1 MPPDPGRAMRVAME
15 ALLTLGEAA
24 TLAGALLLLPFVL
37 AGLAFD
43 WGLIEPLAAMVLLGA
58 VSAAILTGVAVCQGW
73 YSDHLCRLAG
83 VDENSSSP
91 SRLEPIFERPPSA
104 TMRHSPEDAT
114 APRPP
119 PVAATAQQR
128 SRSTT

>member
-1 MPPDPGRAMRVAME
+1 ME

-24 TLAGALLLLPFVL
+24 TLAGALLLLPLVL

-43 WGLIEPLAAMVLLGA
+43 WGFIEPLAAMVLLGA

-73 YSDHLCRLAG
+73 YGDHLCRLAG
-83 VDENSSSP
+83 VDEPSSSRP
-91 SRLEPIFERPPSA
+91 RLEPIFEGA
-104 TMRHSPEDAT
+104 
-114 APRPP
+114 P
-119 PVAATAQQR
+119 PVAAPAQQR